1 MLGRLSGLL
10 VIVGIF
16 AAGSANAQSSAPDL
30 DKVDRLQH
38 QVEQLQEQLREQI
51 KQVKKDLAEAKKK
64 AAEATAAPSPFDGAY
79 AADIPN
85 GVAKTP
91 IAPPS
96 AIVTMSPNNAPS
108 ICTPDQLNCIGLTG
122 TLHLDVGGYNYR
134 PATGR
139 GIASTGVP
147 VAPSTIPQQLD
158 DGINVRR
165 ARIGV
170 LGKFMGDWNY
180 NLTYDFGNSSDGF
193 GGLAPGSLPGGGTSG
208 IEQAYLSYTGLSKWT
223 GLTGFAIEGG
233 YMVVPYTLDQS
244 TSSNDTMFMERPSS
258 QVIAANIAAG
268 DFRSAGGI
276 RGYND
281 WMWFGSYFTGPVSG
295 TIHTDT
301 TTVTQLAAAVN
312 PCKTPANCNTI
323 PAVNVTTA
331 GASEQYGTTARL
343 GFQVLQG
350 PGYSVHLGGDV
361 EVLLSPPVGPA
372 STAVAGKRTLTLSDR
387 PELRIDP
394 TVLLNTGTIAN
405 VSNAEVY
412 SLEAAAGWGS
422 LFFQGEYF
430 WYRINREVPSN
441 ASPSPPSSALSFN
454 GGYAEASWTIT
465 GESRAYNP
473 ATGAYGR
480 IVPKNPVNPSGTGWG
495 AWELAGRYSVMNL
508 DDQLGNI
515 AGIAGG
521 QQTIYTAGLNWY
533 VNNNIM
539 FKLNYLHGT
548 FEKQFSALSNANVG
562 ANFDALAGRMQIAF

>member
-139 GIASTGVP
+139 GIASAGVP

-233 YMVVPYTLDQS
+233 YMVVPYSS
-244 TSSNDTMFMERPSS
+244 TSPPAPTIPCSWSAHRPRSLRPTSRPATSVPRAASAATMTGCGSAAISPARCPAPSTPTPRRSPSS
-258 QVIAANIAAG
+258 
-268 DFRSAGGI
+268 
-276 RGYND
+276 
-281 WMWFGSYFTGPVSG
+281 
-295 TIHTDT
+295 
-301 TTVTQLAAAVN
+301 
-312 PCKTPANCNTI
+312 
-323 PAVNVTTA
+323 
-331 GASEQYGTTARL
+331 
-343 GFQVLQG
+343 
-350 PGYSVHLGGDV
+350 
-361 EVLLSPPVGPA
+361 
-372 STAVAGKRTLTLSDR
+372 
-387 PELRIDP
+387 LR
-394 TVLLNTGTIAN
+394 
-405 VSNAEVY
+405 
-412 SLEAAAGWGS
+412 
-422 LFFQGEYF
+422 
-430 WYRINREVPSN
+430 R
-441 ASPSPPSSALSFN
+441 
-454 GGYAEASWTIT
+454 
-465 GESRAYNP
+465 
-473 ATGAYGR
+473 
-480 IVPKNPVNPSGTGWG
+480 
-495 AWELAGRYSVMNL
+495 
-508 DDQLGNI
+508 
-515 AGIAGG
+515 
-521 QQTIYTAGLNWY
+521 
-533 VNNNIM
+533 
-539 FKLNYLHGT
+539 
-548 FEKQFSALSNANVG
+548 
-562 ANFDALAGRMQIAF
+562 